1 MCVCVCAW
9 EEKILSNAC
18 CDDIYKL
25 GAAASWYQGLQYQI
39 NVFSRSRKSTRNLVE
54 NKLNINA
61 PWYYISFSNDTQ
73 VFFEYGKGMFCL
85 RSFTY

>member
-1 MCVCVCAW
+1 MCLCVCVCAW

-18 CDDIYKL
+18 CDDVYKL

-39 NVFSRSRKSTRNLVE
+39 NVFSRSRRSTRNLVE

-61 PWYYISFSNDTQ
+61 SGIIFHSQMIHKFSLSM
-73 VFFEYGKGMFCL
+73 VRECFV
-85 RSFTY
+85 